1 MEESKEDAEEE
12 PDRPS
17 SPAPISQASSPKLHW
32 IAQGLVNVLL
42 AATVKKQ
49 IRIERKTAQQLFSHL
64 YITSQ
69 PGGGVHLLDPI
80 LAVLNDL
87 LSAALQ
93 SGATESS
100 SSSYNP
106 LALAHLDLSLV
117 NWILLFCC
125 CCLDRTFSSASPSGG
140 NKDSS
145 SSRSV
150 QRWDFMQV
158 NNKRMI

>member
-1 MEESKEDAEEE
+1 MDYRVFVTLLFMSYKSMQL
-12 PDRPS
+12 S
-17 SPAPISQASSPKLHW
+17 S
-32 IAQGLVNVLL
+32 G
-42 AATVKKQ
+42 
-49 IRIERKTAQQLFSHL
+49 
-64 YITSQ
+64 
-69 PGGGVHLLDPI
+69 GGGVHLLDPI

-158 NNKRMI
+158 NIKRMI